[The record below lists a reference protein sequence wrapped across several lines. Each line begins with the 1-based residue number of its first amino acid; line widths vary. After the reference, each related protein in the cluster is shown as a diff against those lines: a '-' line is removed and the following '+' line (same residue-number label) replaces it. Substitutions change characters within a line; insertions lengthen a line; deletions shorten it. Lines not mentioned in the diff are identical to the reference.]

1 MNKVLV
7 VSPHLDDAVFSA
19 GEFLAGRQG
28 VVVVTMLAGTPDPP
42 VRTQWDTKRCGFS
55 TSQDAVQ
62 RRRAEDEA
70 AMAVLKATPIHLD
83 FLDGQYKPSDIG
95 ELANALSELVEHHQ
109 PEFVAGPLG
118 VHHDD
123 HVRVREAVLTANLP
137 VPVWLSRTCRT
148 FSAIR
153 SMRRSR
159 TTQSKASVAPW
170 NRYQSA
176 WRSSAHRRS
185 KRWLATRRRSGIA
198 TSKNCLSANS
208 SGRVNRSP

>member
-137 VPVWLSRTCRT
+137 VPVWLYADLPYFFRYPLDAAVAYDAIEGFGCTLEPVSIGEGSRASKIKALACY
-148 FSAIR
+148 SSQIR
-153 SMRRSR
+153 
-159 TTQSKASVAPW
+159 
-170 NRYQSA
+170 NRDIEELLVREQF
-176 WRSSAHRRS
+176 W
-185 KRWLATRRRSGIA
+185 
-198 TSKNCLSANS
+198 
-208 SGRVNRSP
+208 RVNRSP